1 MHEGRLIHWA
11 RLETGEATTGTADE
25 YGYYTTETT
34 YASTKCLFANGG
46 GAKVL
51 GSGEYVSDVPRA
63 IFPVSAVLTEGM
75 RLVGVSAGWT
85 REYVV
90 RKVRTV
96 WNRVAVDHIEADL
109 EAV

>member
-1 MHEGRLIHWA
+1 
-11 RLETGEATTGTADE
+11 
-25 YGYYTTETT
+25 
-34 YASTKCLFANGG
+34 
-46 GAKVL
+46 
-51 GSGEYVSDVPRA
+51 
-63 IFPVSAVLTEGM
+63 M